1 MSFAEYFDYSVHNLT
16 LLGMVMRFLAATL
29 AGAVVGY
36 TRGKTQHAAGL
47 RTHILVCIGAAG
59 TVIMSEFFIW
69 SRGISG
75 DAARIPAQVVSGIG
89 FLGAGTIIVT
99 AHNRIKGLTTAAGLW
114 ASACVGLAVGI
125 GLYEV
130 ALVSGAS
137 IFLVLTLLHRS
148 ELGLRRRSNV
158 VEFYVELDPHV
169 PLGSFLRSAKS
180 CGLELNGILKE
191 YDSGYGEDS
200 LAFMVTIRGKKNL
213 HRDEIIQ
220 TVRQF
225 EGIRHLEP
233 L

>member
-1 MSFAEYFDYSVHNLT
+1 MLALREVTMSAIFIRIMTAMA
-16 LLGMVMRFLAATL
+16 LGGIIGME
-29 AGAVVGY
+29 
-36 TRGKTQHAAGL
+36 RGMKNRPAGL
-47 RTHILVCIGAAG
+47 RTYTLVCIGSCVVMLVNQYSYQATG
-59 TVIMSEFFIW
+59 T
-69 SRGISG
+69 G
-75 DAARIPAQVVSGIG
+75 DPVRMGAQVVSGIG

>member
-1 MSFAEYFDYSVHNLT
+1 M
-16 LLGMVMRFLAATL
+16 
-29 AGAVVGY
+29 
-36 TRGKTQHAAGL
+36 
-47 RTHILVCIGAAG
+47 
-59 TVIMSEFFIW
+59 
-69 SRGISG
+69 
-75 DAARIPAQVVSGIG
+75 
-89 FLGAGTIIVT
+89 
-99 AHNRIKGLTTAAGLW
+99 
-114 ASACVGLAVGI
+114 GI

>member
-1 MSFAEYFDYSVHNLT
+1 MTAMA
-16 LLGMVMRFLAATL
+16 LGGIIGME
-29 AGAVVGY
+29 
-36 TRGKTQHAAGL
+36 RGIKNRPAGL
-47 RTHILVCIGAAG
+47 RTYTLVCIGSCVVMLVNQYSYQATG
-59 TVIMSEFFIW
+59 T
-69 SRGISG
+69 G
-75 DAARIPAQVVSGIG
+75 DPVRMGAQVVSGIG